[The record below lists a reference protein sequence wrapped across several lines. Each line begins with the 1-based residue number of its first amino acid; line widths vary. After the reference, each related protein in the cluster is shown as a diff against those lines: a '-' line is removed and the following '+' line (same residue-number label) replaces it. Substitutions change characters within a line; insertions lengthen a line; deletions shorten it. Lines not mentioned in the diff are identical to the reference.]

1 MFNYVIKSENLFCDL
16 KMTQIF
22 ISRLNPEVYPAFLGS
37 VKNLTASHLS
47 VYVNLTSLEIGN
59 SYLAVAT

>member
-1 MFNYVIKSENLFCDL
+1 
-16 KMTQIF
+16 
-22 ISRLNPEVYPAFLGS
+22 